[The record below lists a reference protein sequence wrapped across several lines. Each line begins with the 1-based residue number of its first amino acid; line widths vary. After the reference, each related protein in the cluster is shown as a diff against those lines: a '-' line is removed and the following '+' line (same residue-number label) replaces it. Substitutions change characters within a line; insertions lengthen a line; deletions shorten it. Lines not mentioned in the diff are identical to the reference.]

1 MIRRTARTSRS
12 ASTRSSSTDFP
23 KLGKQVAAAGLALL
37 GLFATADALAAGEKD
52 AEANKLYDAAMNDDY
67 LNVELGKAEKKLN
80 DAIKKCGTDGCT
92 PKVLAK
98 VYLGLGV
105 IHFANNKPDDAKAA
119 FVNGLKVDA
128 SATLDAT
135 FKGADIDKLFDEA
148 KKSAGSSGT
157 GGKGGDSGTGG
168 KGGDTGG
175 SATPAKPAGDLKH
188 TPPAEQQI
196 NTPVP
201 IYIEVPEDLGV
212 KKVTLRY
219 KPFGATNWKPLDM
232 AKVGDGWGVEVPCT
246 EVTTTGDLK
255 YYITA
260 DDDAGTVAT
269 AGSRSEPY
277 KIAIKNEIEGDSP
290 SLPGKKPPKAC
301 SSSTDC
307 PPGFPGCVDSQCG
320 SDSDC
325 KTNLY
330 CSKKEG
336 ESDGTCKRK
345 SSEGKPWG
353 SSCSE
358 SGECGEG
365 LTCVEGSCQEGEKG
379 PGGGGGDKGG
389 KKKLNMISVEASLD
403 LLLINSRDNVCS
415 GTTDGSMKA
424 TDANRSDGSF
434 VCFYNGANT
443 GTTPTS
449 GQFYGVPVATA
460 ATNGVTGGFGVA
472 GGRVG
477 AGFDRQISQKLNL
490 TLGAHLGFA
499 FSDFPTSETGP
510 NKTQVGF
517 GHSQANGF
525 MPFWAEGRVGYN
537 LFGGWVE
544 KMQFKP
550 YGYLGFG
557 FGQVNAG
564 VGVTVCDRKDTKGL
578 DLKTGGTKGC
588 PTGTG
593 YVSRQAN
600 LDAYQITGLDYVPIG
615 LGTTFGITDSFGVKA
630 ELRFLFM
637 LPTFG
642 VVFQPSIGP
651 VYAF

>member
-1 MIRRTARTSRS
+1 MIPRT
-12 ASTRSSSTDFP
+12 TRSSRIASARP
-23 KLGKQVAAAGLALL
+23 SPNASRSLGGKVTAAGIALL
-37 GLFATADALAAGEKD
+37 GLLAAGDAIAAGEKD

-67 LNVELGKAEKKLN
+67 LNVELGKAEKKLT

-105 IHFANNKPDDAKAA
+105 IHFANNKADAAKEA
-119 FVNGLKVDA
+119 FISGLKVDA
-128 SATLDAT
+128 SATLDST
-135 FKGADIDKLFDEA
+135 FKGADIDKIFDDA
-148 KKSAGSSGT
+148 KKSAGGSSGT
-157 GGKGGDSGTGG
+157 GGKGGDAGTGG
-168 KGGDTGG
+168 KGGDAGTGG
-175 SATPAKPAGDLKH
+175 SSKPAGDLKH
-188 TPPAEQQI
+188 TPPTEQQV

-201 IYIEVPEDLGV
+201 IFIQVPDDLGV

-219 KPFGATNWKPLDM
+219 KPFGATNWKPVDL
-232 AKVGDGWGVEVPCT
+232 AKVGDGWGIEVPCT

-269 AGSRSEPY
+269 AGSRNEPY
-277 KIAIKNEIEGDSP
+277 KISIKNEIEGDPP
-290 SLPGKKPPKAC
+290 SLPGKKPPKQC

-320 SDSDC
+320 GEGDC
-325 KTNLY
+325 KSGLY

-345 SSEGKPWG
+345 SGEGKPWG

-365 LTCVEGSCQEGEKG
+365 LTCVDGACAEGTKTVE
-379 PGGGGGDKGG
+379 PGGDG
-389 KKKLNMISVEASLD
+389 KKKRLNMISVDASLD
-403 LLLINSRDNVCS
+403 LLLIGSRDNVCS
-415 GTTDGSMKA
+415 GTTDGKA
-424 TDANRSDGSF
+424 LAKDRSNAADGSY
-434 VCFYNGANT
+434 VCFYSENNT
-443 GTTPTS
+443 GKIPTS
-449 GQFYGVPVATA
+449 GQFYGDPATA
-460 ATNGVTGGFGVA
+460 TATNGVTGGFGVA

-477 AGFDRQISQKLNL
+477 AGFDRQLTQKLNL
-490 TLGAHLGFA
+490 TLGLHLGVA
-499 FSDFPTSETGP
+499 FSGFPTSEAPP
-510 NKTQVGF
+510 NPTQAAL
-517 GHSQANGF
+517 GHSQANSF
-525 MPFWAEGRVGYN
+525 MPFWVEGRAGYN

-544 KMQFKP
+544 KMKFKP
-550 YGYLGFG
+550 YGYVGFG

-564 VGVTVCDRKDTKGL
+564 VGVTVCDKRDANGKVLTG
-578 DLKTGGTKGC
+578 GGTKGC
-588 PTGTG
+588 PGI
-593 YVSRQAN
+593 SQQAN
-600 LDAYQITGLDYVPIG
+600 VDAYQITGLDYVPIG
-615 LGTTFGITDSFGVKA
+615 LGSTFGITDGFGVKA

-642 VVFQPSIGP
+642 VVFQPTIGP